1 MAPKVLWIDERLS
14 AVPMLALVAA
24 LLPDMLVSDMLIE
37 LTVGR
42 VCIAAAIAGVRIFV
56 ALF

>member
-1 MAPKVLWIDERLS
+1 
-14 AVPMLALVAA
+14 MLALVAA